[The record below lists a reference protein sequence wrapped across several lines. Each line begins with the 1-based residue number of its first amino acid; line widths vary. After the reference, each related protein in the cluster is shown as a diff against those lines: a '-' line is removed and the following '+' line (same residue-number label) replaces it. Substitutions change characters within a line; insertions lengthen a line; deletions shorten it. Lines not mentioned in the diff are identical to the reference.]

1 MHNLNIMHWERN
13 VGESILITCMSFV
26 DKIKD
31 NHKARRDLS
40 QIYNRPTLELIDKGG
55 KPRAHF
61 CLKSKERKEVMS

>member
-1 MHNLNIMHWERN
+1 
-13 VGESILITCMSFV
+13 MSFV